1 MENVMIY
8 GAGAI
13 GSFVGYLLSEV
24 AEDECALIENVAFLG
39 RKSHIQTIIKA
50 GLRIDLQ
57 EGHKCLRF
65 RHCFS
70 SPGELH
76 SSNFFPDIVLVCV
89 KTYSLKRALDEIIAS
104 GALNGNLKNADFIL
118 LMNGMGNREVFKL
131 TSHNVFEGVT
141 SIGANFPEDGSIE
154 LKGRGK
160 TVFEDRIG
168 PEIKHFMKKMF
179 EENGFEIEFANDFK
193 NHQWNKLFVNSVINP
208 ITALTRKHNGIVL
221 SEYLEDAVEKI
232 VEECVSVAAKDGC
245 IANKDTVLDLVHSI
259 ASKTSMNTSSM
270 QQDVLRGR
278 MTEIDS
284 INGYVISQA
293 RKHDIKVPANETV
306 YALVKSM
313 ENTTFR
319 LRELLPEAPNPCP
332 SCRP

>member
-1 MENVMIY
+1 MKNVMIY

-13 GSFVGYLLSEV
+13 GSFVGYLLSDG
-24 AEDECALIENVAFLG
+24 AGDALIENVALLG
-39 RKSHIQTIIKA
+39 RRSHIQKIIKV
-50 GLRIDLQ
+50 GLRIDFP

-70 SPGELH
+70 CLDELC
-76 SSNFFPDIVLVCV
+76 SSNFFPDIVIVCV
-89 KTYSLKRALDEIIAS
+89 KAYSLQRVLDEIMAS
-104 GALNGNLKNADFIL
+104 GALNGNLKNADFTL

-131 TSHNVFEGVT
+131 PLNNVFEGIT
-141 SIGANFPEDGSIE
+141 SIGVNFPEDGSIE

-160 TVFEDRIG
+160 TVFEDGIG
-168 PEIKHFMKKMF
+168 PEIKHFMGEMF
-179 EENGFEIEFANDFK
+179 EEKGFEIEFAKDFK

-221 SEYLEDAVEKI
+221 SKYLEDTIENI
-232 VEECVSVAAKDGC
+232 VEECVSVAAKEGC
-245 IANKDTVLDLVHSI
+245 VANKDIVLDLVHSI

-270 QQDVLRGR
+270 LQDVQRGR

-284 INGYVISQA
+284 INGRAIRLA
-293 RKHDIKVPANETV
+293 RKHGIKVPANETL

-313 ENTTFR
+313 EDTTFQ
-319 LRELLPEAPNPCP
+319 L
-332 SCRP
+332 